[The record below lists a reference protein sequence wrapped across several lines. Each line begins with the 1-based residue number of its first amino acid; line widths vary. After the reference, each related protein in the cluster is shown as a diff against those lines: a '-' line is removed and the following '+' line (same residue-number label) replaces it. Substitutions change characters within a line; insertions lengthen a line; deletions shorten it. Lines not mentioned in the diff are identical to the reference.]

1 MTNDSLSVSDLKFA
15 AHYRQGKQYLISGT
29 RRNAFEL
36 TEHFTRDEIAA
47 LWDEA
52 KHKMWQKAFVGEI
65 EILDNEQELI
75 LKILDKDMGAIK
87 FYENF

>member
-1 MTNDSLSVSDLKFA
+1 MTNDSLSVSDLEFA
-15 AHYRQGKQYLISGT
+15 AHRQGKQYLISGT

-52 KHKMWQKAFVGEI
+52 KHKMWQKSVCRMK
-65 EILDNEQELI
+65 ILDNEQELI